1 MRLDPSDARP
11 IYRQVADHLRLAITS
26 GGYAPGEKLPS
37 GRELARE
44 YGIAPM
50 TVSSALKVLH
60 DEGLVGS
67 LQGSGV
73 YVLQPGQRPPGSVTS
88 PKRLDR
94 LDAEVADLRRQVT
107 ELAGQVR
114 DLYEQIGLPRGEPQP
129 GTVGRSRRAR

>member
-1 MRLDPSDARP
+1 MRLDPGDARP
-11 IYRQVADHLRLAITS
+11 IYRQVADHLRQAITS
-26 GGYAPGEKLPS
+26 GAYAPGEKLPS

-50 TVSSALKVLH
+50 TVSSALKVLR
-60 DEGLVGS
+60 DEGLIGS

-73 YVLQPGQRPPGSVTS
+73 YVLQPGQRPPVSATS
-88 PKRLDR
+88 PKRIDR

-114 DLYEQIGLPRGEPQP
+114 DLYERIGQRQP
-129 GTVGRSRRAR
+129 GAVRRSSRAR